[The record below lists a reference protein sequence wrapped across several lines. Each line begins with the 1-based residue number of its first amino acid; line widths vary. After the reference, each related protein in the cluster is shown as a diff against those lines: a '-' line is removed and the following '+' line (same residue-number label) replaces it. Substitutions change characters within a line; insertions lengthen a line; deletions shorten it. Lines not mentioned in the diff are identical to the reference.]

1 MTTAAQRDEKKKKE
15 RKEEKKEGITH
26 HNLLRIKLYLYLAK
40 YMYLYYSF
48 NFIGLADY
56 IDLTD
61 DTCSREISSEIFWI
75 ADLQLCMEDKNAY
88 KEEIG

>member
-1 MTTAAQRDEKKKKE
+1 
-15 RKEEKKEGITH
+15 
-26 HNLLRIKLYLYLAK
+26 
-40 YMYLYYSF
+40 MYLYYSF

-88 KEEIG
+88 KEEIGWLIEL